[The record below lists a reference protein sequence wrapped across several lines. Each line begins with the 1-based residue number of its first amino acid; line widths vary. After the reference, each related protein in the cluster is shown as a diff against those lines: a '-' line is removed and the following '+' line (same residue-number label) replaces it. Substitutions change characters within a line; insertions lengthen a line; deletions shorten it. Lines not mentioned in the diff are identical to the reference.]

1 MTNSETKNFSQNV
14 SSSYHLEDRGKCNKN
29 TCTNTCNVPKLRF
42 KGYNDEWKHVKI
54 GEIYKERS
62 ERGNTDAEL
71 LSVTMND
78 GVKRRID
85 IEGKDISS
93 EDKSNYKSV
102 YIGDMVYN
110 SMRMWQGANGISN
123 YDGIVSPAYTVMFPK
138 TKLCNNFIGYLF
150 KYEPLIF
157 LFRRYSQGLTSDTWN
172 LKYPQIKQLSISIP
186 SLLEQEK
193 IASFLTLIDNKI
205 EKQKELVELLKKYK
219 RGLLSSIFSQKLRFK
234 DDNGNDYPAWE
245 EKRLENILKIKHGKS
260 QKEIECNNGKYPILA
275 TGGEIG
281 RTNSYL
287 WDKPCVLIG
296 RKGTI
301 DKPQY
306 MDTPFWTVDTLFYS
320 EVFKENNAKYLYY
333 LFNTINWKKYDEST
347 GVPSLTAKT
356 IERIKVTLSINYSEQ
371 LAISKILSKFDDKI
385 QQEEF
390 ILKKLQ
396 NYKKGLLQQMFI

>member
-138 TKLCNNFIGYLF
+138 TKLIKGSETSNDDLDINNS
-150 KYEPLIF
+150 IF
-157 LFRRYSQGLTSDTWN
+157 LHMTDGIIAFDRDGKIVLINPAAQKMMNVLPEHTNFDDIFGKLHLNIN
-172 LKYPQIKQLSISIP
+172 L
-186 SLLEQEK
+186 EK
-193 IASFLTLIDNKI
+193 II
-205 EKQKELVELLKKYK
+205 Y
-219 RGLLSSIFSQKLRFK
+219 
-234 DDNGNDYPAWE
+234 
-245 EKRLENILKIKHGKS
+245 LEN
-260 QKEIECNNGKYPILA
+260 
-275 TGGEIG
+275 
-281 RTNSYL
+281 
-287 WDKPCVLIG
+287 
-296 RKGTI
+296 
-301 DKPQY
+301 
-306 MDTPFWTVDTLFYS
+306 
-320 EVFKENNAKYLYY
+320 
-333 LFNTINWKKYDEST
+333 
-347 GVPSLTAKT
+347 
-356 IERIKVTLSINYSEQ
+356 
-371 LAISKILSKFDDKI
+371 
-385 QQEEF
+385 
-390 ILKKLQ
+390 
-396 NYKKGLLQQMFI
+396 